1 MAILSELSHVVKR
14 QRSDMGLSQERLGEL
29 AGLSRATINELE
41 TGKLANL
48 SLTRA
53 ERLANVLGYGLG
65 VTGIRQSKSGGQLG
79 NALEMAA
86 RSGSIS
92 YSELI
97 PPATLRHALVTGTIP
112 PKHIAQLRA
121 VLDEAPLSVLSAAVA
136 EIELESGV
144 PRKATWQRMRQL
156 AAVMA
161 CTRDIWS

>member
-1 MAILSELSHVVKR
+1 MPILSELSDVVKR
-14 QRSDMGLSQERLGEL
+14 QRSDMGLSQEHLGEL

-65 VTGIRQSKSGGQLG
+65 VTGIRKPKSDEQPGS
-79 NALEMAA
+79 ALEAAA
-86 RSGSIS
+86 RSGGIS
-92 YSELI
+92 YSEPI
-97 PPATLRHALVTGTIP
+97 PPETLRHALVTGTVP

-136 EIELESGV
+136 EIELESGA
-144 PRKATWQRMRQL
+144 PRKATWQKMRQL
-156 AAVMA
+156 AVVIA
-161 CTRDIWS
+161 CTRGIWS

>member
-1 MAILSELSHVVKR
+1 MPILSELANVVKR
-14 QRSDMGLSQERLGEL
+14 QRSEMGLSQERLGEL

-53 ERLANVLGYGLG
+53 ERLVNLLGFGLG
-65 VTGIRQSKSGGQLG
+65 VTGIRKPKSDEQPG
-79 NALEMAA
+79 NALEIAA

-92 YSELI
+92 YSEPI
-97 PPATLRHALVTGTIP
+97 PPEALRHTLITGTVP

-121 VLDEAPLSVLSAAVA
+121 VLDEAPLSVLSAAAA
-136 EIELESGV
+136 EIEAESGA

-156 AAVMA
+156 AVVLA

>member
-1 MAILSELSHVVKR
+1 
-14 QRSDMGLSQERLGEL
+14 MGLSQERLGDL

-65 VTGIRQSKSGGQLG
+65 VTGIRKHKSDERLG

-86 RSGSIS
+86 RSGGIS
-92 YSELI
+92 YNEPI
-97 PPATLRHALVTGTIP
+97 PPETLRHALVTGAIP

-136 EIELESGV
+136 EIELESGA
-144 PRKATWQRMRQL
+144 PRKVTWQRMRQL
-156 AAVMA
+156 AAAVA
-161 CTRDIWS
+161 CTRGIWF